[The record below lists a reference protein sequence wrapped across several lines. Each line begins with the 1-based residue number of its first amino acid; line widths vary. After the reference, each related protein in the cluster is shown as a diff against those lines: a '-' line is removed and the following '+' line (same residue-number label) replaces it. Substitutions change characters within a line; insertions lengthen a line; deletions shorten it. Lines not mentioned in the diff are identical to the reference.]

1 MKARACG
8 DRGVA
13 TVWAAGAIAVLV
25 SVAAFGL
32 HLGEAMVIRHRA
44 EAAADLAA
52 LAAAARA
59 VPGERYACDQ
69 ARSITGRMRVQLASC
84 SLHGWDALIS
94 VTAQPTGWLGTL
106 GPATAHSRAGP
117 TSRSPETR
125 PVRDP
130 DMETYRG
137 QEGLR

>member
-1 MKARACG
+1 MKAGAGG

-25 SVAAFGL
+25 SVAAFAL

-52 LAAAARA
+52 LAAATRA
-59 VPGERYACDQ
+59 VPGEHYACAQ
-69 ARSITGRMRVQLASC
+69 ARRVTDRMRVQLVSC
-84 SLHGWDALIS
+84 ELHGWDALIS
-94 VTAQPTGWLGTL
+94 VAAQPTGWLGVL

-117 TSRSPETR
+117 TPPPETPAPR
-125 PVRDP
+125 HGDIS
-130 DMETYRG
+130 G
-137 QEGLR
+137 SGEGP